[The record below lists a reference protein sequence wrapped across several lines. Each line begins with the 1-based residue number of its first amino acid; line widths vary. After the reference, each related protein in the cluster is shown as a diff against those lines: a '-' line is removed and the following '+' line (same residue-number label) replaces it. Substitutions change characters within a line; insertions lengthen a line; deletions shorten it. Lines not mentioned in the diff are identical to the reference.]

1 MNIRLITAGALLALG
16 LAAGPAAQ
24 AQRVLFRADPAT
36 DSMQVSYG
44 PNRRF
49 YQHLFLGYAPVVG
62 RPAGSGA
69 ELRYFKSAEPFI
81 GVRSKFR
88 LTNTASVGFDVRYA
102 RLAYALAQNSQKLL
116 PNATLRQ
123 QESIVLS
130 QVQLEPFVRLGFG
143 RRGNVIGRYLDL
155 SGWGGWVMATSHR
168 TEDEPGTGGSARTVV
183 VEHGLNYVR
192 RWPFGVATRL
202 GSGRYVLTARYRLS
216 DTFTAGANPAY
227 VELPR
232 WLVGLELGLF

>member
-1 MNIRLITAGALLALG
+1 MNIRLTTAGALLTL
-16 LAAGPAAQ
+16 LAAVPAAQ

-36 DSMQVSYG
+36 DSMQVRYG

-49 YQHLFLGYAPVVG
+49 YQHVFLGYAPVAG
-62 RPAGSGA
+62 RPDGSGA

-81 GVRSKFR
+81 GVRNKFR
-88 LTNTASVGFDVRYA
+88 LSKAASVGFDVRYA
-102 RLAYALAQNSQKLL
+102 RLVYALEQNSQKRL
-116 PNATLRQ
+116 PDATLHQ

-168 TEDEPGTGGSARTVV
+168 TEDEPGTNGSARTVV
-183 VEHGLNYVR
+183 VEHGLPYLR
-192 RWPFGVATRL
+192 RWPFGVGTRL
-202 GSGRYVLTARYRLS
+202 GSGRYALMARYRLS
-216 DTFTAGANPAY
+216 DTFARGANPAY
-227 VELPR
+227 AELPR